1 MNAHPPSPA
10 PHSPPSGLSPEALVK
25 VCIVFLAVC
34 AAAVA
39 ACLTGAF
46 SSEGYRAFPEIEN
59 TYRLLMAAELF
70 FLLFLWPLYCG
81 TPGAVSAP
89 ALGTLL
95 VVSVPLVLI
104 AARVS
109 NVPAY
114 MVART
119 HLLLL
124 TVAAASAAACKLI
137 LRVGPRSRR
146 WYYPL
151 AAGLAGGLPLVQF
164 VLLDISGGAGARWL
178 SCASPFWAMEL
189 ALLPPGEVPRAYWPG
204 ALLVFAGVAAVLRIT
219 AERGRARE
227 DGKRGGREEGM
238 KG

>member
-1 MNAHPPSPA
+1 MSAHAPNPA
-10 PHSPPSGLSPEALVK
+10 PHAAQSGLTPEALVK

-39 ACLTGAF
+39 ACLTGVF

-70 FLLFLWPLYCG
+70 FLVFLWPLYCG

-109 NVPAY
+109 NVPVY

-124 TVAAASAAACKLI
+124 AIAAASAAGCKLM
-137 LRVGPRSRR
+137 LRIGPRARR
-146 WYYPL
+146 WYYPI
-151 AAGLAGGLPLVQF
+151 AAGLAGGLPMVQF
-164 VLLDISGGAGARWL
+164 VLLDMTGGGARWM

-189 ALLPPGEVPRAYWPG
+189 AILPPGEVPRAYWPG
-204 ALLVFAGVAAVLRIT
+204 ALLVFAAMAAVLRLT
-219 AERGRARE
+219 AEARTRGRE
-227 DGKRGGREEGM
+227 DRMTG
-238 KG
+238 